1 MFFIIQKC
9 VIIILGERMEKG
21 ISVAD
26 FIENIN
32 EIKKEYLGF
41 RRSFFTPLKSLEN
54 TTKYK
59 EIVYSMNERREW
71 IKDLI
76 WEYMNDDIEY
86 EELIFILKNN
96 GYRRLL

>member
-1 MFFIIQKC
+1 
-9 VIIILGERMEKG
+9 MEKG

-41 RRSFFTPLKSLEN
+41 RRSFFTPLNSLEN

-59 EIVYSMNERREW
+59 EIVYSINEKREW
-71 IKDLI
+71 VKDLL
-76 WEYMNDDIEY
+76 WEYINDDIEY
-86 EELIFILKNN
+86 EELIKILRNN
-96 GYRRLL
+96 GYRSLL

>member
-1 MFFIIQKC
+1 
-9 VIIILGERMEKG
+9 MEKG

-41 RRSFFTPLKSLEN
+41 RRSFFKPLKSLEN
-54 TTKYK
+54 TKKYK
-59 EIVYSMNERREW
+59 EIVYSINERREW

-96 GYRRLL
+96 GYRRLLWGK

>member
-1 MFFIIQKC
+1 MLFVIQKC

-21 ISVAD
+21 ISVVEV
-26 FIENIN
+26 IENIN

-59 EIVYSMNERREW
+59 EIVYSINEKRE
-71 IKDLI
+71 
-76 WEYMNDDIEY
+76 
-86 EELIFILKNN
+86 
-96 GYRRLL
+96 

>member
-1 MFFIIQKC
+1 
-9 VIIILGERMEKG
+9 ME
-21 ISVAD
+21 VVD
-26 FIENIN
+26 FIKIVSL
-32 EIKKEYLGF
+32 IKKEYLGF

-59 EIVYSMNERREW
+59 EIVYSINEKREW

-96 GYRRLL
+96 GYRSLL